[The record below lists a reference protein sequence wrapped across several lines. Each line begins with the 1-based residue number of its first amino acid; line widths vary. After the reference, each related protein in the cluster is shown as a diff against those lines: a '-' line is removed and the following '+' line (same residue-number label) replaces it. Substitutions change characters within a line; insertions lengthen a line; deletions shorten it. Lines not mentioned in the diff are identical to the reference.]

1 MVSLAQFISSTGGVQ
16 RNAVPFVF
24 GALAHLFCFRV
35 GDWDLQTTKLLVAFL
50 ATQGL
55 LAVYIVKADV
65 DGLATAWQSWKLA
78 AQLSFSFLAGLYAS
92 LLTYRAAFHRL
103 NRFPGP
109 FAARL
114 SNFYIT
120 RRSVKNFQLF
130 QEVQDLHKQYGDIV
144 RIGPSELSIADP
156 SFFHHIHANS
166 SPFVKGPWYNILHP
180 VVSLQ
185 LVRDKKEHSR
195 RRKTW
200 DKGFGSKALHDYEP
214 RVVKYTD
221 QLLSQIKQTE
231 GKPINVST
239 WFNFYSF
246 DVMGDL
252 AFGRSFNM
260 MKDGIVHYYMQA
272 VHTSMQAVA
281 AFSHLVWIFPLF
293 KEIPG
298 LNHEH
303 LKFQA
308 WLHQHVKQRREN
320 KPEIPDAFSGILNDY
335 ETLEKPTKQDMVNL
349 VGDAHLIVVAGSDT
363 TAASL
368 TCLFYNLARNPQVT
382 AQLQADLDAYHAE
395 HAQADHLSL
404 SKLPYLQ
411 ACIDESL
418 RLYPPVPSGVQRMS
432 PPEGQQVGDVFIPAN
447 TVVQVPSYT
456 LNRDARVFARPDEF
470 VPERWTTAPEL
481 TKDASVFAPFSV
493 GRYSCVGKQLGLMEL
508 RFVTS
513 QILRTYDVGFAKDFD
528 PSTFPAGLQDTF
540 TLATSKLYLVFT
552 RRKEVAN
559 P

>member
-1 MVSLAQFISSTGGVQ
+1 MVSLAQFISSTDGVQ
-16 RNAVPFVF
+16 RNAVPFAF

-35 GDWDLQTTKLLVAFL
+35 GDWDLQTTKLLAAFL

-55 LAVYIVKADV
+55 LAVYIFKSDV
-65 DGLATAWQSWKLA
+65 DGLATAWQSWKIA

-109 FAARL
+109 FAARM

-156 SFFHHIHANS
+156 SFFHHIHSNS

-200 DKGFGSKALHDYEP
+200 DKGFGSKALRDYEP

-221 QLLSQIKQTE
+221 QLLNQIKQTE

-252 AFGRSFNM
+252 AFGRSFDM

-320 KPEIPDAFSGILNDY
+320 KPEIPDVFSGILNDY

-368 TCLFYNLARNPQVT
+368 TCLFYNLARNPQVM
-382 AQLQADLDAYHAE
+382 AKLQADLDAYHVE
-395 HAQADHLSL
+395 HEQADHLSL
-404 SKLPYLQ
+404 SKLKYLQ

-418 RLYPPVPSGVQRMS
+418 RLFPPVPSGVQRMS
-432 PPEGQQVGDVFIPAN
+432 PPEGQQIGDVFIPGN

-456 LNRDARVFARPDEF
+456 LNRDARVFVRPDEF

-540 TLATSKLYLVFT
+540 TLATSKLDLVFT

>member
-1 MVSLAQFISSTGGVQ
+1 MVSLAQFISSTDGVQ
-16 RNAVPFVF
+16 RNAAPFVF

-55 LAVYIVKADV
+55 LA
-65 DGLATAWQSWKLA
+65 
-78 AQLSFSFLAGLYAS
+78 LSFSFLAGLYAS

-246 DVMGDL
+246 D
-252 AFGRSFNM
+252 
-260 MKDGIVHYYMQA
+260 
-272 VHTSMQAVA
+272 
-281 AFSHLVWIFPLF
+281 
-293 KEIPG
+293 
-298 LNHEH
+298 
-303 LKFQA
+303 
-308 WLHQHVKQRREN
+308 N

-432 PPEGQQVGDVFIPAN
+432 PPEGQQVGDVFIPGN
-447 TVVQVPSYT
+447 TVV
-456 LNRDARVFARPDEF
+456 
-470 VPERWTTAPEL
+470 
-481 TKDASVFAPFSV
+481 
-493 GRYSCVGKQLGLMEL
+493 QLGLMEL

-540 TLATSKLYLVFT
+540 TLATSKLDLVFT